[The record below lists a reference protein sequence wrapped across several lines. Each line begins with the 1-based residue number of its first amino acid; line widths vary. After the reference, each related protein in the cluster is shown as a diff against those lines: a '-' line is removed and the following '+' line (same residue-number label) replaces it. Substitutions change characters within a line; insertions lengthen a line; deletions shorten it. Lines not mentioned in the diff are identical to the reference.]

1 MKKFSYGQF
10 LKFASMGTMIDHL
23 YYRVLYAQAV
33 SECSFNSN
41 LWENYNNMF
50 GMRPALSRDKYYIG
64 VYKTKGN
71 GNFAIYD
78 SPEDAILCRMD
89 LDTNYRRDG
98 SLITSHAQV
107 IAFMNKVFTDGYT
120 HESNYV
126 SNWLSIYNSLFS
138 AIAIGSDEVLR
149 VGANSDG
156 TVYEGNN
163 NVLGNNGNDDSG
175 NGTEDGN
182 ADSGTGGFKFFSFKN
197 IIFGIIGT
205 VVLYIGY
212 RLFKK

>member
-10 LKFASMGTMIDHL
+10 LKFASMGSMIDHL

-50 GMRPALSRDKYYIG
+50 GMRPAERRDKYYSGI
-64 VYKTKGN
+64 YKTKGN

-78 SPEDAILCRMD
+78 NPEDGILDRLD
-89 LDTNYRRDG
+89 LDVNYRRDG
-98 SLITSHAQV
+98 SLIVSHAKV
-107 IAFMNKVFTDGYT
+107 IEFMNKVFTDGYT

-126 SNWLSIYNSLFS
+126 SNWLSIYNTLFS
-138 AIAIGSDEVLR
+138 RIAVGSDEVLQ

-156 TVYEGNN
+156 SVYQGNE
-163 NVLGNNGNDDSG
+163 NVLGNGGNDDSG
-175 NGTEDGN
+175 NGSEDGN
-182 ADSGTGGFKFFSFKN
+182 ADSGNAGFKLFSFKN
-197 IIFGIIGT
+197 IIYIIVT
-205 VVLYIGY
+205 LVTLITGY